1 MYHIFIDRPSF
12 SDAQVFDKFSK
23 LLRTCP
29 RGSRSYNRLQFIDGG
44 WLGPWD
50 PELEDLEPT
59 QQAIET
65 SMNARWR
72 KVRQEQHWRTVVRRI
87 FGCTDA

>member
-1 MYHIFIDRPSF
+1 MRRLLK
-12 SDAQVFDKFSK
+12 V
-23 LLRTCP
+23 LRTCS
-29 RGSRSYNRLQFIDGG
+29 RGPRSYNRLQFNESG

-72 KVRQEQHWRTVVRRI
+72 KVRELVRALHGKGERWVGMI
-87 FGCTDA
+87 LVFGCTNA